1 MEFVSDTPI
10 GTTPTVMQVSP
21 KAAVNEAAN
30 LGELD
35 DLVPRIFDEL
45 RAMARRQLSREHERY
60 TLQTTELV
68 HEAYL
73 RLAGDD
79 GVTRRGRAYFYAAA
93 SRAMRQVLVDFARRK
108 QAAKR
113 DGDRVRI
120 TLNSADAVVE
130 LELDEMLALDSA
142 LDRLNEVDPR
152 LGEVVEMRFFGGL
165 AAAEIA
171 QLLGVTQRTVERDW
185 VKARLF
191 LLRELQPRSSRGV

>member
-1 MEFVSDTPI
+1 MEKEFYDV
-10 GTTPTVMQVSP
+10 VY
-21 KAAVNEAAN
+21 
-30 LGELD
+30 
-35 DLVPRIFDEL
+35 DEL
-45 RAMARRQLSREHERY
+45 KRMAHRHLNDVGAGDTLS
-60 TLQTTELV
+60 TTELV

-73 RLAGDD
+73 KLSHTVDRWEN
-79 GVTRRGRAYFYAAA
+79 RAHFFGSA